1 MDTGIDPGL
10 VLKITPPKLRKSL
23 LLRERLRGIP
33 GDGSEA
39 AVLLVEAPAGHGK
52 TSLLAQWR
60 LDWMQSGVA
69 VSWLSLDHGDTAVSV
84 VSGVVEG
91 LRRATGR
98 RKFGL
103 EAVEAIRRGADANS
117 ALTSLLAEITEAA
130 VPMVLVFDNLERV
143 ITEAVH
149 EVFDYLL
156 HNLPPN
162 LQVAFGSRPP
172 APLRA
177 IDLLGSGTL
186 RRITPEQLRL
196 DLAETI
202 RLLTTRLGNRVDP
215 DTCARLH
222 ELTAGWPLGLQI
234 AASALEAAVDPAA
247 AIAALAASREDTTRR
262 LFDNMLNAL
271 PPPISEFV
279 TTCGLLDALHP
290 SLCEAITGEER
301 AGLFLQQLLV
311 ETPLLS
317 ATEDGAW
324 IRFHPLAREYLRTRA
339 ERQIPEAARRDVHV
353 RAWRWLAA
361 HGSAEPAAQ
370 HALAAGMPRE
380 AITLIARTLNDEFER
395 GHDGT
400 VGEWLAR
407 MSPMEIDQSPD
418 LRLLSVWMKA
428 LQYRPDDAVQE
439 ASRLMCDAAVDEVT
453 RGEALIA
460 KYVALTIAERVDDVG
475 DLETGYTIRS
485 TELRGP
491 RVHANLMTGMAIY
504 RGSPE
509 LGRRE
514 QERNPDDGRFPIL
527 QMYGDYFVGLS
538 YLWEGRPILA
548 EEAVRRRHALL
559 QRDAGRRGQWTAMLG
574 AILAAACW
582 QRDLRE
588 EARAL
593 LADRLD
599 VIDRATLPDGIIHA
613 YRTLARIA
621 LSKGN
626 EARAFAYLEA
636 LEALGERRGLP
647 RLTVSG
653 LAERARVH
661 AARQRPDQAASVLSE
676 LSNLVERATLA
687 NLFAPLCRLELMLT
701 RSYVSLASSDL
712 QAAGTHAARAMETAK
727 QLSRGYEIVQL
738 LGLQAVLAERAG
750 SSPDALLRE
759 ALSRAEAGGLVRVF
773 ADSLPRVTELVQ
785 YAADANRVGPIG
797 RGFVESVLA
806 ATAADHIPS
815 PPVRVA
821 GGSAMLTPRE
831 QAVLDLLAGGLP
843 NKRIGSELGLS
854 GDTVKWHL
862 KNLFA
867 KLGAGSREHAVA
879 RARMLGLLR

>member
-1 MDTGIDPGL
+1 MDTAIDPRL

-23 LLRERLRGIP
+23 LLRAKLRSIP
-33 GDGSEA
+33 SDGSEA
-39 AVLLVEAPAGHGK
+39 TVLLVEAPAGHGK

-60 LDWMQSGVA
+60 LDWMQAGVA
-69 VSWLSLDHGDTAVSV
+69 VSWLSLDQGDTAVAV
-84 VSGVVEG
+84 VSGIVEG
-91 LRRATGR
+91 LRLATGK
-98 RKFGL
+98 RKFAL
-103 EAVEAIRRGADANS
+103 EAIESVRRAADTNR

-130 VPMVLVFDNLERV
+130 APMVMVFDNLERV
-143 ITEAVH
+143 RAEAVL

-177 IDLLGSGTL
+177 MDLLGNGML
-186 RRITPEQLRL
+186 RRITPEELRL

-202 RLLTTRLGNRVDP
+202 RMLTARLGNRVDP
-215 DTCARLH
+215 DTCARLF
-222 ELTAGWPLGLQI
+222 EITEGWPLGLQI
-234 AASALEAAVDPAA
+234 AASALERATDPKA
-247 AIAALAASREDTTRR
+247 AIAAFAASREDTTRQ

-271 PPPISEFV
+271 PAPLSEFV

-290 SLCEAITGEER
+290 SLCESITGEER
-301 AGLFLQQLLV
+301 AGLYLQQLLA

-317 ATEDGAW
+317 ATEDAEW

-339 ERQIPEAARRDVHV
+339 ERQIPESARREVHV

-370 HALAAGMPRE
+370 HALAAGMPGE
-380 AITLIARTLNDEFER
+380 ALALIARTLNYEFEH
-395 GHDGT
+395 GHDGA
-400 VGEWLAR
+400 VAEWLGR
-407 MSPMEIDQSPD
+407 MSPMDLEQSPE

-428 LQYRPDDAVQE
+428 LQYRPDEALPE
-439 ASRLMCDAAVDEVT
+439 ASRLMSDSSVDEAI
-453 RGEALIA
+453 RGEALVA
-460 KYVALTIAERVDDVG
+460 QYVALTITERLDDIAP
-475 DLETGYTIRS
+475 LEAAYKIRS

-509 LGRRE
+509 AGRRE

-527 QMYGDYFVGLS
+527 QMYGDYFVGMS

-559 QRDAGRRGQWTAMLG
+559 QHDAGRRGQWTAMLG
-574 AILAAACW
+574 AILGAACW

-599 VIDRATLPDGIIHA
+599 VIEQATLPDGIIHA

-621 LSKGN
+621 LSTGN

-636 LEALGERRGLP
+636 LEALGERRSLT

-653 LAERARVH
+653 LAERARLH
-661 AARQRPDQAASVLSE
+661 AARQRPDQAASVLST
-676 LSNLVERATLA
+676 LSTLVERAAIA
-687 NLFAPLCRLELMLT
+687 NLFAPLCRLELTLAQC
-701 RSYVSLASSDL
+701 YVDLASNQL
-712 QAAGTHAARAMETAK
+712 RAAHANSVQAMEIAK
-727 QLSRGYEIVQL
+727 HLSRGYEIVQL
-738 LGLQAVLAERAG
+738 LALQAVLAERAG
-750 SSPDALLRE
+750 SSPDTLLRE
-759 ALSRAEAGGLVRVF
+759 ALSRAEAGGLVRAL
-773 ADSLPRVTELVQ
+773 ADCLPAVTELVQ
-785 YAADANRVGPIG
+785 RAADANRLGSVG

-806 ATAADHIPS
+806 AAAADSSPS
-815 PPVRVA
+815 SPAQGPA
-821 GGSAMLTPRE
+821 ASAILTPKE
-831 QAVLDLLAGGLP
+831 QAVLELLAGGLP
-843 NKRIGSELGLS
+843 NKRIGTELGLS
-854 GDTVKWHL
+854 ADTVKWHV
-862 KNLFA
+862 KKLFA
-867 KLGAGSREHAVA
+867 KLGAGSREHAVS
-879 RARMLGLLR
+879 RARMLGLIR